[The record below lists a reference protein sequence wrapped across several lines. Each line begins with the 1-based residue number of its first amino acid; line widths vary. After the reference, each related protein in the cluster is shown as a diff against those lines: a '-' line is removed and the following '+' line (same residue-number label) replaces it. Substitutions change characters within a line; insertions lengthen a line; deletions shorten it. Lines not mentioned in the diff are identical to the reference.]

1 MTLDMSIPRLG
12 PATRSSPLGFSTVPG
27 DAIADYT
34 DDRARV
40 LWDPSPEGRDGPAF
54 EVAGPR
60 EKIYFN
66 GPDVVAGIVTCGG
79 LCPGLNDVIRGLV
92 MALWGRYGVRQI
104 LGFRYGYRG
113 LLKDA
118 VPGPMMLDP
127 DEVRYIHHTGGTL
140 LGSSRG
146 ERPARDMVDGLTER
160 GVNLLFCVGGD
171 GTMRG
176 AQAIDEE
183 VRKRGLS
190 VAVVG
195 LPKTIDNDLPY
206 IYQSFGFDTA
216 VSVAVQ
222 AIRAA
227 RVEAA
232 GAPNGVG
239 LVRLMGRHA
248 GFIAATASVASRE
261 ADLVLVPELPFALD
275 GKDGLTEWLRAR
287 IQTHG
292 EAVIVVAEGAGQD
305 HLQSQKSTDASGNR
319 RLSDVGLF
327 LRDHL
332 KSALADLGGNLK
344 YIDPSYI
351 IRAAPAGSTDA
362 IFCGRLADN
371 AVHAAMSGRTG
382 MVVGWWANEFTHVPL
397 SAVTSTSKRI
407 DLDGPLWRSVVDTT
421 GQPSTLGRLSD

>member
-1 MTLDMSIPRLG
+1 MTRDMSISRLG
-12 PATRSSPLGFSTVPG
+12 PATRPSPLGFSTVPG

-34 DDRARV
+34 NDSARV
-40 LWDPSPEGRDGPAF
+40 LWDPSPAGQGGPAF

-66 GPDVVAGIVTCGG
+66 GPDIVAGIVTCGG
-79 LCPGLNDVIRGLV
+79 LCPWLNDVIRGLV
-92 MALWGRYGVRQI
+92 MALWNRYGVRRI

-113 LLKDA
+113 LVKDA
-118 VPGPMMLDP
+118 SPGPIALEP
-127 DEVRYIHHTGGTL
+127 DLVRYIHHTGGTI

-146 ERPARDMVDGLTER
+146 ERPTKQMVDGLTER
-160 GVNLLFCVGGD
+160 GVDVLFCVGGD

-176 AQAIDEE
+176 AQAIHDE
-183 VRKRGLS
+183 VKQRGLPI
-190 VAVVG
+190 AVVG

-261 ADLVLVPELPFALD
+261 ADLVLIPELPFDLD
-275 GKDGLTEWLRAR
+275 GDDGLIAWLRAR
-287 IQTHG
+287 IKTRG
-292 EAVIVVAEGAGQD
+292 EAVIVVAEGAGQE
-305 HLQSQKSTDASGNR
+305 HLQRAVGTDASGNR
-319 RLSDVGLF
+319 RLSDIGIF
-327 LRDHL
+327 LRDRL
-332 KSALADLGGNLK
+332 KGGLADVDANLK

-397 SAVTSTSKRI
+397 SAVISTSKQI

-421 GQPSTLGRLSD
+421 GQPATLGAGRL

>member
-1 MTLDMSIPRLG
+1 MLPDMTIDRLG
-12 PATRSSPLGFSTVPG
+12 APTRRSPLGFSTVPG

-34 DDRARV
+34 RDDTHV
-40 LWDPSPEGRDGPAF
+40 LLDPSPRGATGPAF

-60 EKIYFN
+60 ERIYFH

-92 MALWGRYGVRQI
+92 MALWSRYGVRNI
-104 LGFRYGYRG
+104 LGFRYGYLGLVRG
-113 LLKDA
+113 A
-118 VPGPMMLDP
+118 EPAPSPLDP
-127 DEVRYIHHTGGTL
+127 DAVRLIHHTGGSV

-146 ERPARDMVDGLTER
+146 HRSPADIVDGLVGH
-160 GVNLLFCVGGD
+160 GVDVLFCVGGD

-176 AQAIDEE
+176 AQAIYEE
-183 VRKRGLS
+183 VQRRGLII
-190 VAVVG
+190 AIVG

-227 RVEAA
+227 RVEAS
-232 GAPNGVG
+232 GAVNGVG

-261 ADLVLVPELPFALD
+261 ADLVLIPELAFSID
-275 GKDGLTEWLRAR
+275 GDGGLVAWLRAR
-287 IQTHG
+287 IASEG

-305 HLQSQKSTDASGNR
+305 HLTAEAGVDASGNP
-319 RLSDVGLF
+319 RLADIGIF

-332 KSALADLGGNLK
+332 KAALADMGCNLK

-351 IRAAPAGSTDA
+351 IRAAPTSSADA
-362 IFCGRLADN
+362 IFCGRLADS
-371 AVHAAMSGRTG
+371 AVHAAMAGKTG

-397 SAVTSTSKRI
+397 SAVNSTSKQI
-407 DLDGPLWRSVVDTT
+407 DPDGPLWRSVVDTT
-421 GQPSTLGRLSD
+421 GQPATLTSTPR